1 MHVTQGFGN
10 YSARGGSRS
19 EAFVLLAGEP
29 AINDILDGVETTWA
43 RFPGGEGIT
52 QLIDSA
58 IQNFDIANVSAS
70 VPSLLAIR
78 ARVAALP
85 TDPVVTDKLEQLDR
99 ILRNC
104 LGLRVRTTIPR
115 ADIVPGERVQMQH
128 RAELGAAVPVRWL
141 GVRYP
146 AVQRELS
153 KEMNLRPGRA
163 ATLDSLQVLP
173 QNAPLTH
180 PYWLRSEGTAGL
192 FRVEDRSL
200 IGRPEN
206 PPTFPVE
213 HVFEVGGQKLVIQDE
228 PVQVVRSS
236 DGTEMRHR
244 MQVIAPVS
252 LELVPDV
259 KLIPPGETREIEV
272 RILAARKDLSGTV
285 DLNGP
290 EEWRMKPGA
299 QRFTIPQ
306 EGGSAVLKF
315 AVTSPAQPGVGK
327 ITAFA
332 RMGHATFSVGRSE
345 IRYEHIPPQLLQP
358 TPTLKAVAAEVET
371 RARKIGY
378 LHGAGDDVPAI
389 LREMGCEVTV
399 LQESDVT
406 EERLQRFDAVVL
418 GVRAFNT
425 REKLREQLP
434 VLFQYVE
441 SGGNVIV
448 QYNRPEGSRTE
459 RIAPFELRLS
469 GDRVTDERAP
479 ITFLAPDH
487 PVLNMP
493 NKITQADFD
502 GWVQERGL
510 YFAGQWD
517 ERFTPVLACNDPGE
531 SPKSGGLLIAQHGKG
546 FFVYTG
552 FAFFRQLP
560 EGVPGAL
567 RLFANILSLG
577 K

>member
-1 MHVTQGFGN
+1 
-10 YSARGGSRS
+10 
-19 EAFVLLAGEP
+19 
-29 AINDILDGVETTWA
+29 
-43 RFPGGEGIT
+43 
-52 QLIDSA
+52 
-58 IQNFDIANVSAS
+58 
-70 VPSLLAIR
+70 
-78 ARVAALP
+78 
-85 TDPVVTDKLEQLDR
+85 
-99 ILRNC
+99 
-104 LGLRVRTTIPR
+104 
-115 ADIVPGERVQMQH
+115 
-128 RAELGAAVPVRWL
+128 
-141 GVRYP
+141 
-146 AVQRELS
+146 
-153 KEMNLRPGRA
+153 
-163 ATLDSLQVLP
+163 
-173 QNAPLTH
+173 
-180 PYWLRSEGTAGL
+180 
-192 FRVEDRSL
+192 
-200 IGRPEN
+200 
-206 PPTFPVE
+206 
-213 HVFEVGGQKLVIQDE
+213 
-228 PVQVVRSS
+228 
-236 DGTEMRHR
+236 
-244 MQVIAPVS
+244 
-252 LELVPDV
+252 
-259 KLIPPGETREIEV
+259 
-272 RILAARKDLSGTV
+272 
-285 DLNGP
+285 
-290 EEWRMKPGA
+290 
-299 QRFTIPQ
+299 
-306 EGGSAVLKF
+306 
-315 AVTSPAQPGVGK
+315 
-327 ITAFA
+327 
-332 RMGHATFSVGRSE
+332 
-345 IRYEHIPPQLLQP
+345 LLQP